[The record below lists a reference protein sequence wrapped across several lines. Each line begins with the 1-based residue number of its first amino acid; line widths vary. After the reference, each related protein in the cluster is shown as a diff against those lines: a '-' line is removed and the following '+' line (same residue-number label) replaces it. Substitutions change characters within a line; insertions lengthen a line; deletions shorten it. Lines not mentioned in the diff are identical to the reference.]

1 MKKAILIKSEE
12 DFNKVKNLLGD
23 KLHLDWVEIFL
34 KEPTSIVI
42 QDDKKSDFGVGSID
56 LAEYQKNNGFEILDT
71 NSNIVEL

>member
-42 QDDKKSDFGVGSID
+42 QDDKKSDFGVGSIG

-71 NSNIVEL
+71 NLNIVEL

>member
-71 NSNIVEL
+71 NLNIVEL

>member
-23 KLHLDWVEIFL
+23 KLHLDWVDFFL

-71 NSNIVEL
+71 NLNIVEL